1 MTVARVLQGVSED
14 PMSYREHVR
23 VHGELRRNPTRE
35 SALSGELTRAAL
47 RGRGGGGFPLGSKLD
62 AVHRARGDAVVVVNA
77 CESEP
82 MSVKDRLLVQSL
94 PHLVLDGALACA
106 WALGA
111 GEILIAV
118 EQTSVQA
125 SAAIDVAL
133 GERRDLGREG
143 VPAELVEVVPG
154 YVSGQ
159 ESAIVSFLNG
169 GPAKPTTAPPRVSER
184 GVDRRPTL
192 VSNAETLA
200 HAALIARHGAKW
212 FRQLG
217 TPDEPGS
224 LLVTLGGGVGYPAV
238 YEIEHGSSLRS
249 LLAAAEGMR
258 EPIRAFLFGGYAGAW
273 VDAAAAANLR
283 LSGAGLQRFGAS
295 LGAGVIVALPQS
307 ACPVAEVTRVAGWMA
322 EQSAGQCG
330 PCSNGLPAISGA
342 LGDLAAGQ
350 SHREAVPDIRR
361 WAAMV
366 NGRGACTHP
375 DGTAR
380 FVTSA
385 LTVFAEEFDDH
396 AHHGPCDACRRPPIL
411 PTSALQTATR

>member
-1 MTVARVLQGVSED
+1 MTVARVLLGVSD
-14 PMSYREHVR
+14 DAMSYPQHVR
-23 VHGELRRNPTRE
+23 VHGELRPNRARE

-62 AVHRARGDAVVVVNA
+62 AVRRARGDAVVVVNA

-82 MSVKDRLLVQSL
+82 MSVKDRLLAQSL
-94 PHLVLDGALACA
+94 PHLVLDGALSCA
-106 WALGA
+106 RALGA
-111 GEILIAV
+111 GEIVIAV
-118 EQTSVQA
+118 EETSVQA

-133 GERRDLGREG
+133 GERRDLGRGG
-143 VPAELVEVVPG
+143 VPAGLVEIPPG

-159 ESAIVSFLNG
+159 ETAIVSFLNG
-169 GPAKPTTAPPRVSER
+169 GPAKPMMVPPRVSER

-192 VSNAETLA
+192 IANAETLA

-224 LLVTLGGGVGYPAV
+224 VLVTLGGGVGYPAV

-249 LLAAAEGMR
+249 LLAAAEGAR

-283 LSGAGLQRFGAS
+283 LSRAGLQRFGAS

-307 ACPVAEVTRVAGWMA
+307 ACPVAEVTRVARWMG

-342 LGDLAAGQ
+342 LTDLAAGQ
-350 SHREAVPDIRR
+350 SHGEAVRDIRR
-361 WAAMV
+361 WATMV
-366 NGRGACTHP
+366 NGRGACAHP

-385 LTVFAEEFDDH
+385 LTVFAEDFDDH
-396 AHHGPCDACRRPPIL
+396 ARHGHCDACRRPPTL
-411 PTSALQTATR
+411 ATSSLLTAAR

>member
-1 MTVARVLQGVSED
+1 MTAARVLLGVSED
-14 PMSYREHVR
+14 PMSYQQHVR
-23 VHGELRRNPTRE
+23 VHGELRPNPSRDP
-35 SALSGELTRAAL
+35 ALSGEFTRAAL

-62 AVHRARGDAVVVVNA
+62 AVQRARGDAIVVVNA

-82 MSVKDRLLVQSL
+82 MSVKDRLLTQSL

-106 WALGA
+106 RALGA

-118 EQTSVQA
+118 EQTSVQV
-125 SAAIDVAL
+125 SAAIDFAI
-133 GERRDLGREG
+133 GERRDLGRG
-143 VPAELVEVVPG
+143 GMPAELVEVPPG

-159 ESAIVSFLNG
+159 ETAIVSFLNG
-169 GPAKPTTAPPRVSER
+169 GPAKPMAVPPRVSER

-192 VSNAETLA
+192 ISNAETLA

-224 LLVTLGGGVGYPAV
+224 VLVTLGGGVGYPAV

-249 LLAAAEGMR
+249 LLAAAEGVP

-273 VDAAAAANLR
+273 VDAAAATNLR
-283 LSGAGLQRFGAS
+283 LSRAGLQRFGAS

-307 ACPVAEVTRVAGWMA
+307 ACPVAEVTRVAAWMA
-322 EQSAGQCG
+322 EQSAVQCG
-330 PCSNGLPAISGA
+330 PCSNGLPAISDA

-350 SHREAVPDIRR
+350 GHRDAVHDIRR

-366 NGRGACTHP
+366 RGRGACAHP

-385 LTVFAEEFDDH
+385 LTVFTEEFDDH
-396 AHHGPCDACRRPPIL
+396 ALHGPCDACLRPPTL
-411 PTSALQTATR
+411 PTSGLQTVTR